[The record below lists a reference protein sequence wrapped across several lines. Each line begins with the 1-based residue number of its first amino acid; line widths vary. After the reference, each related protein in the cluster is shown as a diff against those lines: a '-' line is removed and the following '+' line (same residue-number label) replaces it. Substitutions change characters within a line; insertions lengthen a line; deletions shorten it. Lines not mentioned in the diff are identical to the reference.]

1 MLMSK
6 MSNPK
11 TVERIKKI
19 LENDPAI
26 QQAILFGSYAK
37 GTQTKRSDM
46 DLGIQ
51 LKEPMTSKQKMAY
64 LGKIQ
69 NYIDADLDLVDLLRV
84 GQPLLSQIMK
94 YGKRLKGSS
103 LQYAEL
109 AIKNVNTAQ
118 DFIPLIERM
127 MKERRERLLNG

>member
-1 MLMSK
+1 MK
-6 MSNPK
+6 EIANNK
-11 TVERIKKI
+11 N
-19 LENDPAI
+19 LENIKIFIQNDPDI
-26 QQAILFGSYAK
+26 RQALLFGSYAR
-37 GTQTKRSDM
+37 GEQTKKSDI
-46 DLGIQ
+46 DIAIQ
-51 LKEPMTSKQKMAY
+51 LVKPMVPAQKLY
-64 LGKIQ
+64 YFEKIQ
-69 NYIDADLDLVDLLRV
+69 ECTGADVDLVDLLKV

-118 DFIPLIERM
+118 DFLPGIKRL

>member
-11 TVERIKKI
+11 TVEQIKI
-19 LENDPAI
+19 FLENDPAI

-51 LKEPMTSKQKMAY
+51 LKEPMTSKQKLAY